1 MASKYMLKIVT
12 PDKNFFEGEVEM
24 VILRTLVGDI
34 GIMNDHEPTV
44 APISI
49 GEIRIKI
56 DNEVKVATCSTGF
69 VNIDEK
75 KVTIV
80 IDAAEWVE
88 EIDVDRAKEAAKRA
102 KQRLEEVKKEDDV
115 ERAKISLARA
125 MNRVKVSE
133 NGIEHKDA

>member
-12 PDKNFFEGEVEM
+12 PDKNFFDGEVEM
-24 VILRTLVGDI
+24 VILRTVAGDI

-69 VNIDEK
+69 VNIDEE

-88 EIDVDRAKEAAKRA
+88 EIDVDRAKNAIKRA
-102 KQRLEEVKKEDDV
+102 QQRLEEVKKEDDV

-133 NGIEHKDA
+133 NGIEHKDI